1 MRSRYFLA
9 GALLAIAVPVS
20 AQTVWT
26 DWTSATAGNATGSAA
41 GTLNGIGVSYSGE
54 VLSNRVINGTPTVSA
69 SPNVWAPA
77 TSFIGGTVTTSP
89 AVPGDIITLNGSFTG
104 TNTLTFASPITNPVF
119 AIWSLGQPGAS
130 ASFTFNVTPTK
141 EAGGPNRD
149 YGGSSIVVTGNVVS
163 GSEGNGTVQFTGT
176 FSSLSWTDTVENYY
190 GFTVGMAG
198 PSAAPIPEPST
209 WALLG
214 VGLVA
219 LGLRARRRA

>member
-41 GTLNGIGVSYSGE
+41 GTLNGIGITYSGE
-54 VLSNRVINGTPTVSA
+54 VLSNRVINGSFAA
-69 SPNVWAPA
+69 SWAPS
-77 TSFIGGTVTTSP
+77 TSFVGGTVTTSP
-89 AVPGDIITLNGSFTG
+89 ATVGDIITLDGAYTG
-104 TNTLTFASPITNPVF
+104 TNTLTFASPITNPVL

-130 ASFTFNVTPTK
+130 ASFTFNATPTK
-141 EAGGPNRD
+141 EAGGPNIN

-176 FSSLSWTDTVENYY
+176 FTSLSWTDTVENYY